1 MKLRFGTYGVMLHHH
16 ANGIDDRKVA
26 PYDEVKSISRE
37 TTFEHDTLD
46 QRFLEAI
53 LWRLSERVGFDLR
66 SQDKRARTVGLKL
79 RYADFETITRRLT
92 FKAAIA
98 SNEAIFDAAVQL
110 LGQALDRKRKLVRLV
125 GVGVSNLVS
134 DAKQLNLIVSEL
146 QRRELVNKAVDR
158 VRKKYGFT
166 SIQAGRTFALKDTF
180 SDNESA

>member
-1 MKLRFGTYGVMLHHH
+1 
-16 ANGIDDRKVA
+16 
-26 PYDEVKSISRE
+26 
-37 TTFEHDTLD
+37 
-46 QRFLEAI
+46 